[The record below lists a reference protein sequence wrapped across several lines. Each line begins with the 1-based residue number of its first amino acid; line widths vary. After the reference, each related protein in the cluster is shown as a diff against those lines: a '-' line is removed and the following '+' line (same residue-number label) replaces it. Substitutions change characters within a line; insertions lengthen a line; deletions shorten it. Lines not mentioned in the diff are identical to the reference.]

1 MAKAVS
7 NNLLWSEN
15 DSLREKG
22 REWGRRRHIRSG
34 ESYLFFCVG
43 AEVKWMSGEGERQG
57 DKWVKRDTGA
67 EEVMEKKSQKAT
79 ESESDC

>member
-15 DSLREKG
+15 DSLREKE
-22 REWGRRRHIRSG
+22 REWGRRRHICSG
-34 ESYLFFCVG
+34 ESYLFFVS
-43 AEVKWMSGEGERQG
+43 EQKWMSGEGERQG
-57 DKWVKRDTGA
+57 DKWVKRDTEA
-67 EEVMEKKSQKAT
+67 EEVMEKKSQKVT

>member
-15 DSLREKG
+15 DSLRERV
-22 REWGRRRHIRSG
+22 RETQTHPLRW
-34 ESYLFFCVG
+34 ELFVFCVG